1 MATIAAPTLTLEE
14 FERLYAGSD
23 RAVEYWHGEV
33 IEKAVPTWLHGLLQA
48 LFVDVLRRAGYKTA
62 PEVDLRL
69 SREIIPRPDV
79 MAGRQSIL
87 THYPTQPQEVEIVI
101 EVLSPEDK
109 MARLLVKCADYVDL
123 GIEQI
128 YVADPE
134 SETAW
139 IWNRERRQLD
149 RTDQW
154 TLTNGAAIELADVW
168 HELRERR

>member
-1 MATIAAPTLTLEE
+1 MATIAAPTLTFEQ

-33 IEKAVPTWLHGLLQA
+33 IEKPVPTFLHGLLQA
-48 LFVDVLRRAGYKTA
+48 LFLEVLRRAGYKTA

-69 SREIIPRPDV
+69 SRDFAPRPDV
-79 MAGRQSIL
+79 IATRQSIP
-87 THYPTQPQEVEIVI
+87 TRYPTLPREVEIVI
-101 EVLSPEDK
+101 EVLSDDQ
-109 MARLLVKCADYVDL
+109 MTLLLAKCQEYVDL
-123 GIEQI
+123 GVEQI

-154 TLTNGAAIELADVW
+154 TLTNGAVIELADIW
-168 HELRERR
+168 REMNERR